1 MSIVMI
7 LAGPRARRG
16 VLSEWPAGLADI
28 APTALALLGAP
39 GAADMDGRV
48 LVEALDETVRPEAAP
63 APETWEPAD
72 GPYRQRLHR
81 TRFGRQTYIDFGQRP

>member
-1 MSIVMI
+1 
-7 LAGPRARRG
+7 
-16 VLSEWPAGLADI
+16 
-28 APTALALLGAP
+28 
-39 GAADMDGRV
+39 MDGRV